1 MKDLRRIAGITLF
14 DDTRIQSSQLLL
26 TKNLLLDPA

>member
-1 MKDLRRIAGITLF
+1 MKDLRQITGITLF
-14 DDTRIQSSQLLL
+14 DDTRIQSSQSLL